1 MVFLCSK
8 RYSTGAVHSWE
19 WKPLIQ
25 VLELWEWIFPPSCS
39 RTLGMFFVIPFSFPN
54 FSNEN
59 IHSRSQNLLKK
70 SEISRIWSGLVP
82 VSRTLGTFF
91 SLPILYPNW
100 CDENIHSRSYI
111 CWKNPRSAGSGQ
123 GLFTTQVWYAQVRVE
138 VLFCLDRV
146 PPDFGSGTWLCIVQL
161 IAETSRFR
169 DVRNCTSFADT
180 CI

>member
-25 VLELWEWIFPPSCS
+25 VLELWEWIFS
-39 RTLGMFFVIPFSFPN
+39 PFLFPN
-54 FSNEN
+54 FGNVFC
-59 IHSRSQNLLKK
+59 HSLLIPEFQQWKYSFPFPKFVEK
-70 SEISRIWSGLVP
+70 SEISGIWSGLVP
-82 VSRTLGTFF
+82 VSQTLGTFF
-91 SLPILYPNW
+91 SLPILYPSW
-100 CDENIHSRSYI
+100 CNENINSRSYI
-111 CWKNPRSAGSGQ
+111 CRKNPRSAGSGQ